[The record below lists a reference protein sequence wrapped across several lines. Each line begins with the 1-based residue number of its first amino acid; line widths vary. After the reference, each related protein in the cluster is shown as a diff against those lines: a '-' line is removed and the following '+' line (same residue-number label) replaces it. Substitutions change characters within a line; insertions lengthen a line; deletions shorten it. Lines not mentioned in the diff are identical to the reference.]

1 MCTAISFQTKDHYF
15 GRNLDFTTAFDIGIM
30 SCELLKHEGIKK
42 YSTVWMDSLRD
53 GKSELVNTNK
63 LIRFYEGAIG
73 VKTGSTSKAK
83 YCLSSAATRNGLT
96 LIGVVIG
103 TETTANRFETA
114 KALLNYGFSNY
125 KISTLINLSN
135 SPLDDNTLLTT
146 LGDISVSEC
155 KDILESN
162 GNFTIKS
169 NGNLD
174 LINGIEPSDPTD

>member
-1 MCTAISFQTKDHYF
+1 MKFLVNIKFNKKSNKLKKK
-15 GRNLDFTTAFDIGIM
+15 GFTLI
-30 SCELLKHEGIKK
+30 
-42 YSTVWMDSLRD
+42 
-53 GKSELVNTNK
+53 ELVAVLAIIAILSATFVPKFTNYITEAK
-63 LIRFYEGAIG
+63 KVTILN
-73 VKTGSTSKAK
+73 KAK
-83 YCLSSAATRNGLT
+83 S
-96 LIGVVIG
+96 VV
-103 TETTANRFETA
+103 TAYEAVSHKISTDENDT
-114 KALLNYGFSNY
+114 

>member
-1 MCTAISFQTKDHYF
+1 MKSLVNIKFNKKSNKLKKK
-15 GRNLDFTTAFDIGIM
+15 GFTLI
-30 SCELLKHEGIKK
+30 
-42 YSTVWMDSLRD
+42 
-53 GKSELVNTNK
+53 ELVAVLAIIAILSATFVPKFTNYITEAK
-63 LIRFYEGAIG
+63 KVAVLNEAKSVVTAYEAVSHKI
-73 VKTGSTSKAK
+73 STDEND
-83 YCLSSAATRNGLT
+83 T
-96 LIGVVIG
+96 
-103 TETTANRFETA
+103 
-114 KALLNYGFSNY
+114 

-135 SPLDDNTLLTT
+135 SPLDDSTLLTT

>member
-1 MCTAISFQTKDHYF
+1 MKFLVNIKFNKKSNKLKKK
-15 GRNLDFTTAFDIGIM
+15 GFTLI
-30 SCELLKHEGIKK
+30 
-42 YSTVWMDSLRD
+42 
-53 GKSELVNTNK
+53 ELVAVLAIIAILSATFVPKFTNYITEAK
-63 LIRFYEGAIG
+63 KVAILN
-73 VKTGSTSKAK
+73 KAK
-83 YCLSSAATRNGLT
+83 N
-96 LIGVVIG
+96 VV
-103 TETTANRFETA
+103 TAYEAVSHKISTDENDT
-114 KALLNYGFSNY
+114 

-135 SPLDDNTLLTT
+135 SPLDDSTLLTT

>member
-1 MCTAISFQTKDHYF
+1 MKFLVNIKFNKKSNKLKKK
-15 GRNLDFTTAFDIGIM
+15 GFTLI
-30 SCELLKHEGIKK
+30 
-42 YSTVWMDSLRD
+42 
-53 GKSELVNTNK
+53 ELVAVLAIIAILSATFVPKFTNYITEAK
-63 LIRFYEGAIG
+63 KVAILN
-73 VKTGSTSKAK
+73 KAK
-83 YCLSSAATRNGLT
+83 R
-96 LIGVVIG
+96 VV
-103 TETTANRFETA
+103 TAYEAVSHKISTNENDT
-114 KALLNYGFSNY
+114 

>member
-1 MCTAISFQTKDHYF
+1 MKFLVNIKFNKKSNKLRKK
-15 GRNLDFTTAFDIGIM
+15 GFTLI
-30 SCELLKHEGIKK
+30 
-42 YSTVWMDSLRD
+42 
-53 GKSELVNTNK
+53 ELVAVLAIIAILSATFVPKFTNYITEAK
-63 LIRFYEGAIG
+63 KVAILN
-73 VKTGSTSKAK
+73 KAK
-83 YCLSSAATRNGLT
+83 S
-96 LIGVVIG
+96 VV
-103 TETTANRFETA
+103 TAYEAVSHKISTDENDT
-114 KALLNYGFSNY
+114 

>member
-1 MCTAISFQTKDHYF
+1 MKFLVNIKFNKKSNKLKKN
-15 GRNLDFTTAFDIGIM
+15 GFTLI
-30 SCELLKHEGIKK
+30 
-42 YSTVWMDSLRD
+42 
-53 GKSELVNTNK
+53 ELVAVLAIIAILSATFVPKFTNYITEAK
-63 LIRFYEGAIG
+63 KVAILN
-73 VKTGSTSKAK
+73 KAK
-83 YCLSSAATRNGLT
+83 S
-96 LIGVVIG
+96 VV
-103 TETTANRFETA
+103 TAYEAVSHKISTDENDT
-114 KALLNYGFSNY
+114 

>member
-1 MCTAISFQTKDHYF
+1 MKFLVNIKFNKKSNKLKKK
-15 GRNLDFTTAFDIGIM
+15 GFTLI
-30 SCELLKHEGIKK
+30 
-42 YSTVWMDSLRD
+42 
-53 GKSELVNTNK
+53 ELVAVLAIIAILSATFVPKFTNYITEAK
-63 LIRFYEGAIG
+63 KVAILN
-73 VKTGSTSKAK
+73 KAK
-83 YCLSSAATRNGLT
+83 S
-96 LIGVVIG
+96 VV
-103 TETTANRFETA
+103 TAYEAVSHKISTDENDT
-114 KALLNYGFSNY
+114 

-135 SPLDDNTLLTT
+135 SPLDDSTLLTT